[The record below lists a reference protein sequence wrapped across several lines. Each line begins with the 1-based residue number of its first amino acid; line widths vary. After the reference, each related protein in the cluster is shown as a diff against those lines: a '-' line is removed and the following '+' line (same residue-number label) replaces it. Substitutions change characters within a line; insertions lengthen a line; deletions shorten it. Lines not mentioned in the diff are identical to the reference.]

1 MSVNETSTMTDPLIG
16 GLHHVTA
23 ICGNPQTNLDF
34 YVGVL
39 GLRLVKK
46 TVNFDD
52 PSTYHLYYGDG
63 VGSPGTILT
72 FFPWIGV
79 PSGRDG
85 TGQVSAIS
93 FATDEP
99 GLAWWE
105 KRLKQRGV
113 EVRGPMKRFNE
124 TYLVFADPDGLPLEI
139 VVGASTAAV
148 KTWDKSP
155 VPPQFALQGFHS
167 VTLAEAGYERTHA
180 LLTAQMGFTLIS
192 EESARFRY
200 RAPGERGAL

>member
-1 MSVNETSTMTDPLIG
+1 MTDPLIG

-63 VGSPGTILT
+63 AGSPGTILT

-85 TGQVSAIS
+85 TGQVSVIS

-105 KRLKQRGV
+105 KGLKERGV
-113 EVRGPMKRFNE
+113 EVRGPMRRRSPR
-124 TYLVFADPDGLPLEI
+124 TILGLRPTNRSKL
-139 VVGASTAAV
+139 
-148 KTWDKSP
+148 
-155 VPPQFALQGFHS
+155 
-167 VTLAEAGYERTHA
+167 
-180 LLTAQMGFTLIS
+180 
-192 EESARFRY
+192 SARC
-200 RAPGERGAL
+200 